1 MTDASNQL
9 IDVLDRRVER
19 RNERREFFRTAI
31 GAAAVAGAGGALT
44 FAGRVDA
51 QSAPTDADVLNFALN
66 LEYLEAQFYNAI
78 SSSGRNIC
86 IPPGAFLL
94 SR

>member
-44 FAGRVDA
+44 FAGR
-51 QSAPTDADVLNFALN
+51 
-66 LEYLEAQFYNAI
+66 
-78 SSSGRNIC
+78 GRAGG
-86 IPPGAFLL
+86 GA
-94 SR
+94 R